1 MTPEKYKELSIKEFT
16 QAAKI
21 CHLKRV
27 PLMLLSV
34 RTVSTTTL
42 IRRLSSTV
50 HTVFCVKVD
59 VWF

>member
-50 HTVFCVKVD
+50 HTVFCVKVV
-59 VWF
+59 VWS